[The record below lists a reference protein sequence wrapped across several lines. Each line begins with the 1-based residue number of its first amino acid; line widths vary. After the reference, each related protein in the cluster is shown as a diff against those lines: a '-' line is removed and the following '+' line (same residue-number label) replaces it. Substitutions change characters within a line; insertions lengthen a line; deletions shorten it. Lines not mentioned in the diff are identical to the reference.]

1 MAGFIVVSPSFVV
14 VLMTDGDRNPS
25 TVSGRRPTTRRRF
38 IAATGTAGLIGLAG
52 CGGDGGDGGSD
63 GGDDG
68 GDGGY
73 GGDDDGGGST
83 DGGGMD
89 SLSIGM
95 VTSTSG
101 PFAVFGN
108 AAVTGAEL
116 AIEDLESE
124 HDVSIDLTTA
134 DSQLDPSTALDEAR
148 SLVTEDGVDFLMG
161 AVSSAVALKV
171 AGWASENAVT
181 YFPTGAHSSALT
193 GSGCGQYVFRPSA
206 SNSMLANTIGAEMAD
221 AADEW
226 YLMYSDYTWGQTAQ
240 KAVAGILEE
249 QGKTVAG
256 TEAVPFPSDD
266 YAQYVNR
273 AKASEAPAIG
283 VLIAGLDLR
292 KATNQIIAKGM
303 EDRTLAMHQLE
314 DIVYWGLDK
323 ESASILDIAGQ
334 VWGPAASGGDDF
346 KQRVADEGERDPY
359 VRHLLGYM
367 SMDQGVRGAIRAGS
381 SDADAM
387 RDALEGHEVDSPIVE
402 MKGGGDMY
410 WRAGDHQLVQPTYT
424 VSSRPTGEMSN
435 DPYKEWFQVEQT
447 FGGDDVAR
455 SVEETGCSL

>member
-1 MAGFIVVSPSFVV
+1 
-14 VLMTDGDRNPS
+14 
-25 TVSGRRPTTRRRF
+25 
-38 IAATGTAGLIGLAG
+38 
-52 CGGDGGDGGSD
+52 
-63 GGDDG
+63 
-68 GDGGY
+68 
-73 GGDDDGGGST
+73 
-83 DGGGMD
+83 MD

-108 AAVTGAEL
+108 AAVKGAEL

-161 AVSSAVALKV
+161 GVSSAVALKV
-171 AGWASENAVT
+171 AGWASQNAVT

-193 GSGCGQYVFRPSA
+193 GSGCGQYVFRPTA
-206 SNSMLANTIGAEMAD
+206 SNSMLAKTIGSEMAD

-240 KAVAGILEE
+240 KAVAGILEDA
-249 QGKTVAG
+249 GKTVVG

-273 AKASEAPAIG
+273 AKASGAPAIG

-334 VWGPAASGGDDF
+334 VWGPAADGGDEF
-346 KQRVADEGERDPY
+346 KQRVADDGEMDPY
-359 VRHLLGYM
+359 VRHLLGYI
-367 SMDQGVRGAIRAGS
+367 SMDQGVRAAIRAGTS
-381 SDADAM
+381 EADAM
-387 RDALEGHEVDSPIVE
+387 RDALEGHQVGSPIVE

-424 VSSRPTGEMSN
+424 VSSLPTGEMSD
-435 DPYKEWFQVEQT
+435 DPYKEWFQAEQT
-447 FGGDDVAR
+447 FAGDDVAR
-455 SVEETGCSL
+455 PVEDTGCSL